1 MAKKLSLNPDVS
13 YMLGIYNCNSR
24 RDSVC
29 ISTSNNEMVE
39 RFVKIAVLNLGMKP
53 EYISVVKDGDI
64 IEAKIN
70 SPKLKKLLEKA
81 LESRDR
87 AFKYK
92 NEYSASYFAG
102 VFDYNG
108 AIDRRGI
115 FLRRGSAYDAVL
127 LERLGFHTAT
137 SAGKIY
143 IKNDKDFVMFIAPFS
158 IRAQLLPSPRSK
170 RHSK

>member
-1 MAKKLSLNPDVS
+1 MAKKLSLSPDVS

-24 RDSVC
+24 RESVC
-29 ISTSNNEMVE
+29 VSTSSNEMIE
-39 RFVKIAVLNLGMKP
+39 RFVKIAVLNLGIKLD
-53 EYISVVKDGDI
+53 YVRVVKDGEI
-64 IEAKIN
+64 FEAKIN

-81 LESRDR
+81 LESRDKT
-87 AFKYK
+87 FKYK

-102 VFDYNG
+102 MFDCNG
-108 AIDRRGI
+108 AVDRKGI

-127 LERLGFHTAT
+127 LERIGFHTTT

-158 IRAQLLPSPRSK
+158 IRAQFLPPPRSK
-170 RHSK
+170 SHSK